1 MLNSIR
7 SRIAVPYVILILLTM
22 LGLGVFLSYF
32 LRQTYLDNLQYQLS
46 TNVQMVGEAIQ
57 MDPDVLYD
65 PELVNSLLGKW
76 SAMLDAR
83 LTVIDS
89 DGTVLG
95 DSHADYKTMEN
106 HTNRPEIS
114 EAFLNGDGT
123 STRFSRTTGYQT
135 VYVATSIRDE
145 NQNEFVVRVSYP
157 LDDVQ
162 ADITLL
168 RRTLIGATLI
178 VSLFAILIAI
188 FVADSTTKPIRET
201 TEAVTNLANEEINE
215 EVPPQPIEL
224 TTINEVAQL
233 VNAINVMARE
243 LHMQVRNV
251 EVERSTIL
259 AILQEMTDGVIT
271 VNQQGRIEML
281 NPAAETMFD
290 VESESVY
297 GVSLAEGIRLH
308 QVVELWQHCRDTG
321 RTQYAM
327 LEISTTRQYIQ
338 GVATPLEKPA
348 PGSVLLIFQNITRQR
363 FLETVRRD
371 FVSNISHE
379 LRTPLA
385 SLKAL
390 TETLLD
396 SAIEDPTAARRFLK
410 RMDAE
415 VDALTQIV
423 SELLQ
428 LSRIE
433 SGKVPFHIQP
443 TKPEEIIDPA
453 VERLLLQAD
462 RAELTI
468 NVDCPLG
475 LPAVLAD
482 PARLE
487 QVVVNL
493 LHNAIKF
500 TSSGGGIN
508 IKVRKQDDD
517 HQDEGMVLFSVSDT
531 GIGIESEELPRIF
544 ERFYKVDRARSSGG
558 TGLGLAIARH
568 TVEAHGGRIWAESVA
583 RQGSTFYFT
592 IPIAD

>member
-1 MLNSIR
+1 MLRSIR

-22 LGLGVFLSYF
+22 LGLGAFLSYF
-32 LRQTYLDNLQYQLS
+32 LRQIYVNNLQNQLS
-46 TNVQMVGEAIQ
+46 TNVHLVSEAIQ
-57 MDPDVLYD
+57 MDPDVLHD
-65 PELVNSLLGKW
+65 PELVNNLLGKW
-76 SAMLDAR
+76 SDVISAR

-89 DGTVLG
+89 EGVVLG

-106 HTNRPEIS
+106 HANRPEIS
-114 EAFLNGDGT
+114 EAFLDGFGA

-135 VYVATSIRDE
+135 VYVATSLSDE
-145 NQNEFVVRVSYP
+145 NLDDFVVRVSYP
-157 LDDVQ
+157 LNNVQ
-162 ADITLL
+162 ADISLL

-178 VSLFAILIAI
+178 VSLIAILLAI
-188 FVADSTTKPIRET
+188 FIADNTTRPIRET
-201 TEAVTNLANEEINE
+201 TQAVTQFAKDEINE
-215 EVPPQPIEL
+215 EVPPKPIEP
-224 TTINEVAQL
+224 TTIIEVAQL
-233 VNAINVMARE
+233 VKAINDMARE
-243 LHMQVRNV
+243 LHLQVRNV
-251 EVERSTIL
+251 EAERSTIL
-259 AILQEMTDGVIT
+259 AILEEMTDGVIT
-271 VNQQGRIEML
+271 VNQQGRIEMI
-281 NPAAETMFD
+281 NPAAEKMFD
-290 VESESVY
+290 VSSESVY

-308 QVVELWQHCRDTG
+308 QVVELWQHCRDTR

-327 LEISTTRQYIQ
+327 LDISTTRQYIQ
-338 GVATPLEKPA
+338 AVATPLEKPA
-348 PGSVLLIFQNITRQR
+348 PGSILLLFQNITRQR

-390 TETLLD
+390 TETLLA
-396 SAIEDPTAARRFLK
+396 SAIEDPNAARRFLK

-433 SGKVPFHIQP
+433 SGRVPFQMQP
-443 TKPEEIIDPA
+443 TKPEEIIDSA

-468 NVDCPLG
+468 NVDCPPG

-482 PARLE
+482 LARLE

-500 TSSGGGIN
+500 TPSGGVVS
-508 IKVRKQDDD
+508 IKVGQQDDD
-517 HQDEGMVLFSVSDT
+517 QKDGGMVLFSVSDT
-531 GIGIESEELPRIF
+531 GIGIESEDLPRIF
-544 ERFYKVDRARSSGG
+544 ERFYKVDRARSTGG

-568 TVEAHGGRIWAESVA
+568 TVEAHGGKIWVESVA

-592 IPIAD
+592 IPIAE

>member
-1 MLNSIR
+1 MLRSIR
-7 SRIAVPYVILILLTM
+7 SRIAIPYVILILLTM

-32 LRQTYLDNLQYQLS
+32 LRQIYLSNLQNQLS
-46 TNVQMVGEAIQ
+46 TNVHMVSEAIQ
-57 MDPDVLYD
+57 IDPDVLHD
-65 PELVNSLLGKW
+65 PELVNNLLGKW
-76 SAMLDAR
+76 SDVISAR

-89 DGTVLG
+89 EGVVLG

-106 HTNRPEIS
+106 HANRPEIS
-114 EAFLNGDGT
+114 EAFIKGDGT

-135 VYVATSIRDE
+135 IYVATSIRGE
-145 NQNEFVVRVSYP
+145 NQNEHVVRVSFP
-157 LDDVQ
+157 LEDVQ

-178 VSLFAILIAI
+178 VSLIAILLAI
-188 FVADSTTKPIRET
+188 FIADNTTRPIRDT
-201 TEAVTNLANEEINE
+201 TEAVAKFAKDEINE
-215 EVPPQPIEL
+215 EVPPQPIEP

-233 VNAINVMARE
+233 VKAINDMARE
-243 LHMQVRNV
+243 LHLQVKIV
-251 EVERSTIL
+251 EAERCKIL
-259 AILQEMTDGVIT
+259 AILEEMTDGVIT
-271 VNQQGRIEML
+271 VNKQGRIEMI
-281 NPAAETMFD
+281 NPAAENMFD
-290 VESESVY
+290 VSSESVNDA
-297 GVSLAEGIRLH
+297 SLAEGIRLH
-308 QVVELWQHCRDTG
+308 QVVELWQHCRDTR
-321 RTQYAM
+321 RTQYAL
-327 LEISTTRQYIQ
+327 LEISATRQYIQ

-348 PGSVLLIFQNITRQR
+348 PGSVLLIFQNITHQR

-390 TETLLD
+390 TETLHD
-396 SAIEDPTAARRFLK
+396 SAIEDPNAARRFLK

-433 SGKVPFHIQP
+433 SGKVPFQMQP

-453 VERLLLQAD
+453 VERLVLQAD

-468 NVDCPLG
+468 NVDCPPG
-475 LPAVLAD
+475 LPVVLAD
-482 PARLE
+482 LARLE

-500 TSSGGGIN
+500 TPSGGEVS
-508 IKVRKQDDD
+508 IKVGQQDDD
-517 HQDEGMVLFSVSDT
+517 QKDGGMVLFSVSDT
-531 GIGIESEELPRIF
+531 GIGIESEDLPRIF
-544 ERFYKVDRARSSGG
+544 ERFYKVDRARSTGG

-568 TVEAHGGRIWAESVA
+568 TVEAHGGKIWVESVA

-592 IPIAD
+592 IPIAE

>member
-7 SRIAVPYVILILLTM
+7 SRIAIPYVVLLLLTM
-22 LGLGVFLSYF
+22 LGLGVFLSYY
-32 LRQTYLDNLQYQLS
+32 LREIYLDNLQSQLF
-46 TNVQMVGEAIQ
+46 TNVHMVGEAIEL
-57 MDPDVLYD
+57 DPEILDD
-65 PELVNSLLGKW
+65 PELFNDLVGKW
-76 SAMLDAR
+76 STILNAR

-89 DGTVLG
+89 DGIVLG

-106 HTNRPEIS
+106 HANRPEIS
-114 EAFLNGDGT
+114 EAFTSGQGS

-135 VYVATSIRDE
+135 VYIATSIVSD
-145 NQNEFVVRVSYP
+145 NQEEYVVRVSYA
-157 LDDVQ
+157 LDNVQ

-168 RRTLIGATLI
+168 RRTLIVATLV
-178 VSLFAILIAI
+178 VSLIAVLLAI
-188 FVADSTTKPIRET
+188 FIADSTTRPIRET
-201 TEAVTNLANEEINE
+201 TQEVMQLTRDDINE
-215 EVPPQPIEL
+215 ELPPKPIDP
-224 TTINEVAQL
+224 TTIAEVAQL
-233 VNAINVMARE
+233 VKAINDMARE
-243 LHMQVRNV
+243 LYQQVSNV
-251 EVERSTIL
+251 EAERGTIL

-271 VNQQGRIEML
+271 VNEQGRIEML
-281 NPAAETMFD
+281 NPAAENMFD
-290 VESESVY
+290 VSSESVH

-327 LEISTTRQYIQ
+327 LEISTTRQYLQ
-338 GVATPLEKPA
+338 GVATTLEKPA

-396 SAIEDPTAARRFLK
+396 SAIDDPPAARRFLK

-415 VDALTQIV
+415 VDAVTQIV

-433 SGKVPFHIQP
+433 SGKVPFQMQP
-443 TKPEEIIDPA
+443 TKPEEIVDPA

-468 NVDCPLG
+468 NVDCPPG
-475 LPAVLAD
+475 LAAVLAD

-487 QVVVNL
+487 QVMVNL

-500 TSSGGGIN
+500 TPSGGIIN
-508 IKVRKQDDD
+508 IKVEQQVMD
-517 HQDEGMVLFSVSDT
+517 HPDERRMLFSVSDS
-531 GIGIESEELPRIF
+531 GIGIASDDLPRIF

-568 TVEAHGGRIWAESVA
+568 TVEAHGGRIWVESVGQ
-583 RQGSTFYFT
+583 QGSTFYFT
-592 IPIAD
+592 IPIAN

>member
-1 MLNSIR
+1 MLRSIR

-22 LGLGVFLSYF
+22 LGLGAFLSYF
-32 LRQTYLDNLQYQLS
+32 LRQIYVNNLQNQLS
-46 TNVQMVGEAIQ
+46 TNVHLVSEAIQ
-57 MDPDVLYD
+57 MDPDVLHD
-65 PELVNSLLGKW
+65 PELVNNLLGKW
-76 SAMLDAR
+76 SDVISAR

-89 DGTVLG
+89 EGVVLG

-106 HTNRPEIS
+106 HANRPEIS
-114 EAFLNGDGT
+114 EAFLDGFGA

-135 VYVATSIRDE
+135 VYVATSLSDE
-145 NQNEFVVRVSYP
+145 NLDDFVVRVSYP
-157 LDDVQ
+157 LNNVQ
-162 ADITLL
+162 ADISLL

-178 VSLFAILIAI
+178 VSLIAILLAI
-188 FVADSTTKPIRET
+188 FIADNTTRPIRET
-201 TEAVTNLANEEINE
+201 TQAVTQFAKDEINE
-215 EVPPQPIEL
+215 EVPPKPIEP
-224 TTINEVAQL
+224 TTIIEVAQL
-233 VNAINVMARE
+233 VKAINDMARE
-243 LHMQVRNV
+243 LHLQVRNV
-251 EVERSTIL
+251 EAERSTIL
-259 AILQEMTDGVIT
+259 AILEEMTDGVIT
-271 VNQQGRIEML
+271 VNQQGRIEMI
-281 NPAAETMFD
+281 NPAAEKMFD
-290 VESESVY
+290 VSSESVY

-308 QVVELWQHCRDTG
+308 QVVELWQHCRDTR

-327 LEISTTRQYIQ
+327 LDISTTRQYIQ
-338 GVATPLEKPA
+338 AVATPLEKPA
-348 PGSVLLIFQNITRQR
+348 PGSILLLFQNITRQR

-390 TETLLD
+390 TETLLA
-396 SAIEDPTAARRFLK
+396 SAIEDSNAARRFLK

-433 SGKVPFHIQP
+433 SGRVPFQMQP
-443 TKPEEIIDPA
+443 TKPEEIIDSA

-468 NVDCPLG
+468 NVDCPPG

-482 PARLE
+482 LARLE

-500 TSSGGGIN
+500 TPSGGEVS
-508 IKVRKQDDD
+508 IKVGQQDDD
-517 HQDEGMVLFSVSDT
+517 QKDGGMVLFSVSDT
-531 GIGIESEELPRIF
+531 GIGIESEDLPRIF
-544 ERFYKVDRARSSGG
+544 ERFYKVDRARSTGG

-568 TVEAHGGRIWAESVA
+568 TVEAHGGKIWVESVA

-592 IPIAD
+592 IPIAE

>member
-1 MLNSIR
+1 MLRSIR
-7 SRIAVPYVILILLTM
+7 SRIAIPYVILILLTM

-32 LRQTYLDNLQYQLS
+32 LREIYLNNLQNQLS
-46 TNVQMVGEAIQ
+46 TNVHMVSEAIQ
-57 MDPDVLYD
+57 MDPDVLHD
-65 PELVNSLLGKW
+65 PELVNHFIGKW
-76 SAMLDAR
+76 SGVISAR

-89 DGTVLG
+89 EGVVLG

-106 HTNRPEIS
+106 HANRPEIS
-114 EAFLNGDGT
+114 EAFLDGFGA

-135 VYVATSIRDE
+135 VYVATSISDE
-145 NQNEFVVRVSYP
+145 NLNDFVVRVSYP

-162 ADITLL
+162 AEISLL

-178 VSLFAILIAI
+178 VSFIAILLAI
-188 FVADSTTKPIRET
+188 FIADNTTRPIRET
-201 TEAVTNLANEEINE
+201 TAAVTQFAKDEINE
-215 EVPPQPIEL
+215 EITPQPIEP
-224 TTINEVAQL
+224 TTIIEVAQL
-233 VNAINVMARE
+233 VNAINDMARE
-243 LHMQVRNV
+243 LHLQVRNV
-251 EVERSTIL
+251 EAERSTIL
-259 AILQEMTDGVIT
+259 AILEEMTDGVIT
-271 VNQQGRIEML
+271 VNQQGRIEMI
-281 NPAAETMFD
+281 NPAAENMFS
-290 VESESVY
+290 VKSESVY
-297 GVSLAEGIRLH
+297 GISLAEGIRLH
-308 QVVELWQHCRDTG
+308 QVVELWQHCRDT
-321 RTQYAM
+321 RSTQYAM
-327 LEISTTRQYIQ
+327 LEISATRQYIQ

-348 PGSVLLIFQNITRQR
+348 PGSVLLLFQNITRQR

-396 SAIEDPTAARRFLK
+396 SAIEDPNAARRFLK

-433 SGKVPFHIQP
+433 SGKVPFQMQP
-443 TKPEEIIDPA
+443 IKPEEIIDPA

-462 RAELTI
+462 RAELII
-468 NVDCPLG
+468 NVNCPPG
-475 LPAVLAD
+475 LPPVLAD
-482 PARLE
+482 LARLE

-500 TSSGGGIN
+500 TPSGGEIN
-508 IKVRKQDDD
+508 IKVKQHDDAQKD
-517 HQDEGMVLFSVSDT
+517 CGMVLFSVSDT
-531 GIGIESEELPRIF
+531 GIGIESEDLPRIF
-544 ERFYKVDRARSSGG
+544 ERFYKVDRARSTGG

-568 TVEAHGGRIWAESVA
+568 TVEAHGGVIWVESVA

-592 IPIAD
+592 IPIAE